1 MSHDDFHG
9 RLEDDRMV
17 TGSGTY
23 SLDWDFPQAAH
34 AWFLRADRAHAQIV
48 SIDASAAL
56 AHPGVIA
63 VLTGE
68 DLQAAG
74 FKSLPVL
81 TIPTRP
87 DAMKPLLPFRPCLAT
102 GKVRMA
108 GEAVVCVI
116 AETQQIAMDATELVS
131 VEYKELPPVVDAL
144 DALKPGAPQVHADV
158 PGNLY
163 WDYDD
168 GDQAGTDA
176 LFAKAATIVKHD
188 LYNHRVIGNPMEP
201 RCCISEYDAAK
212 EQYFLYSPTQGP
224 RIQAA
229 MVAKVLGV
237 PTDKVDVVAKD
248 TGGGFGIRSAVY
260 PEYCVTLLASKKLGR
275 PVCWNGS
282 RSESFLTDNQARDFI
297 CHGELALDDKGKFL
311 SMRFYMVANNGA
323 YLAPTGL
330 LSQTRSVTSCITG
343 VYDVPVAHARIKLVA
358 TNTAQ
363 VAAYRGAGRPIMS
376 TMLECLV
383 ERAAIDLDMD
393 PVEIRRNNLIR
404 KDQFPYAMTNGTTYD
419 CGDFEAVLDNA
430 LAAADWKGFEQRRA
444 ESAKRGKLRG
454 RALSTYIE
462 STAAGGIPDEAQLR
476 FEADGT
482 LSLFASSHSHGQGH
496 ETSFAQVVSRVLGLP
511 MKTIKLRT
519 GEAGM
524 RVGGGG
530 TGGSRSMVSFGSS
543 FFLGAQEVVKK
554 GKELAAKELEAAPAD
569 ITFDHGEFSIAGTD
583 RRISLQNL
591 IQKHQGTHPHPLDSS
606 SANKYGMTY
615 PNGAHIAEVEIDPE
629 TGVTDIISYIAV
641 DDIGNVITHAL
652 VEGQMQGGLTQG
664 AGQIFGEHAIYDRES
679 GQLLTGSF
687 MDYPMPRAV
696 LVEGL
701 QIIDHPVPTALN
713 PLGAKGVG
721 EAGCTGALP
730 TLSNAIL
737 DALRPV
743 GVKHFDM
750 PATPQ
755 RVWQAIQEAKA
766 GRPSAMLSYTLEYA

>member
-1 MSHDDFHG
+1 MSHDEFHG
-9 RLEDDRMV
+9 RLEDHRMV

-23 SLDWDFPQAAH
+23 SLDWNFPDTAH
-34 AWFLRADRAHAQIV
+34 AWFVRSDRAHADIV
-48 SIDASAAL
+48 SLDASAAL

-63 VLTGE
+63 VLTGA

-81 TIPTRP
+81 TIPVRP
-87 DAMKPLLPFRPCLAT
+87 DAMQPLMPFRPCLAS
-102 GKVRMA
+102 GKVRLA
-108 GEAVVCVI
+108 GEAVACVI
-116 AETQQIAMDATELVS
+116 AETRQIAMDASELVS
-131 VEYKELPPVVDAL
+131 VEYRELPVIVDAL
-144 DALKPGAPQVHADV
+144 DALKPDAPQVHADV

-163 WDYDD
+163 WEYDD
-168 GDQAGTDA
+168 GERAATDA
-176 LFAKAATIVKHD
+176 LFEKAATVVKHD
-188 LYNHRVIGNPMEP
+188 LYNNRVVGNPLEP
-201 RCCISEYDAAK
+201 RCCTGVYDATR

-224 RIQAA
+224 RVQAA

-275 PVCWNGS
+275 PVSWNGS

-297 CHGELALDDKGKFL
+297 CHGELALDAKGKFL
-311 SMRFYMVANNGA
+311 AMRFDMVANNGA

-376 TMLECLV
+376 TILECLV

-404 KDQFPYAMTNGTTYD
+404 KEQFPYKLTNGTTYD
-419 CGDFEAVLDNA
+419 CGDFEALLDDA
-430 LAAADWKGFEQRRA
+430 LTAADWKGFDKRRA

-511 MKTIKLRT
+511 METIKLRT

-569 ITFDHGEFSIAGTD
+569 IAFDHGEFSIAGTD
-583 RRISLQNL
+583 RRISLQSL
-591 IQKHQGTHPHPLDSS
+591 IKKHQGSQPHPLNSE
-606 SANKYGMTY
+606 SANKYGSTF
-615 PNGAHIAEVEIDPE
+615 PNGAHIAEVEIDPD

-664 AGQIFGEHAIYDRES
+664 AGQVLGENAVYDRES

-687 MDYPMPRAV
+687 MDYAMPRAV

-701 QIIDHPVPTALN
+701 QLIDHPVPTGLN

-743 GVKHFDM
+743 GVRHFDM

-755 RVWQAIQEAKA
+755 RVWQAIREAKA
-766 GRPSAMLSYTLEYA
+766 GKPSALLTYTL

>member
-1 MSHDDFHG
+1 MSHDEFHG
-9 RLEDDRMV
+9 RLEDHRMV

-23 SLDWDFPQAAH
+23 SLDWNFPDAAY
-34 AWFLRADRAHAQIV
+34 AWFVRSDRAHADIV

-63 VLTGE
+63 VLTGA

-81 TIPTRP
+81 TIPVRP
-87 DAMKPLLPFRPCLAT
+87 DAMQPLQPFRPCLAS
-102 GKVRMA
+102 GKVRLA
-108 GEAVVCVI
+108 GEAVACVI
-116 AETQQIAMDATELVS
+116 AETQRIAMDASELVN
-131 VEYKELPPVVDAL
+131 VEYRELPVIVDAL

-168 GDQAGTDA
+168 GELAATDA
-176 LFAKAATIVKHD
+176 LFAKAATVVKHD
-188 LYNHRVIGNPMEP
+188 LYNNRVVGNPLEP
-201 RCCISEYDAAK
+201 RCCTGVYDAARA
-212 EQYFLYSPTQGP
+212 QYFLYSPTQGP

-275 PVCWNGS
+275 PVSWNGS

-311 SMRFYMVANNGA
+311 AMRFDMVANNGA

-376 TMLECLV
+376 TILECLV
-383 ERAAIDLDMD
+383 ERAAIYLNMD

-404 KDQFPYAMTNGTTYD
+404 KDQFPYKLTNGIIYD
-419 CGDFEAVLDNA
+419 CGDFEALLDDA
-430 LAAADWKGFEQRRA
+430 LAAADWKGFDKRRA

-476 FEADGT
+476 FEADGS

-511 MKTIKLRT
+511 MESIKLRT

-569 ITFDHGEFSIAGTD
+569 IAFDHGEFSIAGTD
-583 RRISLQNL
+583 RRISLQSL
-591 IQKHQGTHPHPLDSS
+591 ISKHQGSQPHPLNSE
-606 SANKYGMTY
+606 SANKYGSTF

-664 AGQIFGEHAIYDRES
+664 AGQVLGENAVYDRES

-687 MDYPMPRAV
+687 MDYAMPRAV
-696 LVEGL
+696 MVEGL
-701 QIIDHPVPTALN
+701 QLIDHPVPTGLN

-743 GVKHFDM
+743 GVRHFDM
-750 PATPQ
+750 PATPE
-755 RVWQAIQEAKA
+755 RVWQAIQQAKA
-766 GRPSAMLSYTLEYA
+766 GKPSALRTYTL